1 MEANN
6 QRLFLRWTL
15 NERIQHWLLAGSFIT
30 LVISG
35 FALRYP
41 DTWWAIPM
49 VVGDS
54 IDLRS
59 IVHRIAATINTGV
72 AVYHVGYLLFT
83 SRGRFQLKHLI
94 LKPEDFRHLR
104 DKMLQNLGVK
114 TKPIVFSHYTYWE
127 KFEYWALIWG
137 TIVMLVTGVSLW
149 FENFALQYISLFYLD
164 VGRVIHYYEAI
175 LASLSILVWHFY
187 FVIANP
193 ETYPVNFSM
202 FNGYLTQEEME
213 AEHDGELKDILE
225 EEHNQ
230 SR

>member
-1 MEANN
+1 MDDSRQNYY
-6 QRLFLRWTL
+6 LRWTL
-15 NERIQHWLLAGSFIT
+15 NERIQHWLLAISFIT

-59 IVHRIAATINTGV
+59 IVHRIAASLNTAV

-83 SRGRFQLKHLI
+83 HRGRKQLVWMLP
-94 LKPEDFRHLR
+94 KPLDLRHLR
-104 DKMLQNLGVK
+104 DKILQNIGIK
-114 TKPIVFSHYTYWE
+114 TQPIEFSHYTYWE
-127 KFEYWALIWG
+127 KMEYWALIWG
-137 TIVMLVTGVSLW
+137 TIVMLITGVTLW
-149 FENFALQYISLFYLD
+149 FENFFLQYIPLFYLD
-164 VGRVIHYYEAI
+164 IGRVIHYYEAI

-193 ETYPVNFSM
+193 EVYPVNFSM
-202 FNGYLTQEEME
+202 FNGYLTEHEME
-213 AEHDGELKDILE
+213 NEHSGELKSIVE
-225 EEHNQ
+225 EEQHTF
-230 SR
+230 